1 MSKGTTLSGTSHGLS
16 GMLKRVHLSVNLN
29 MDLKSV
35 AGEAMNGLSWQSQYE
50 GQHLAQ
56 DRWFEFNYC
65 NISIFER
72 RLSQF
77 KGCYFYERWMNSLVT
92 HTKPQLKLQKKVT
105 QNNVNKHYNYGGVL
119 LCSMSIQY
127 GKLSLTSRLS
137 QQRFAILLVVVFWW
151 LSYHYFWKLLCCY
164 FHTFQV
170 SVWTLSV
177 TSMKHIF
184 VKVSKW
190 LRLHYQRINH

>member
-56 DRWFEFNYC
+56 DRWFEFNDC

-119 LCSMSIQY
+119 FCSMSIRY
-127 GKLSLTSRLS
+127 RKLSLTSHLS
-137 QQRFAILLVVVFWW
+137 QQRFAILLVVVF
-151 LSYHYFWKLLCCY
+151 LVTFIYHYFWKCY
-164 FHTFQV
+164 LVIYTHSKSWFEHLALK
-170 SVWTLSV
+170 VWCSYV
-177 TSMKHIF
+177 WK
-184 VKVSKW
+184 
-190 LRLHYQRINH
+190 